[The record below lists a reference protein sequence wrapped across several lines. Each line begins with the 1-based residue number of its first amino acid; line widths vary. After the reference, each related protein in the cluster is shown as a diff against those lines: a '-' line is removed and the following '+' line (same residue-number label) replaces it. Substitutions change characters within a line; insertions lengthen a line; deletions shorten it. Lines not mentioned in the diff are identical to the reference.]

1 MIKAIYFDLFFTLIV
16 PRYEN
21 ENNEFTILG
30 ITAEEWEYYAENDAL
45 YRERALGLV
54 KNEKEIIE
62 KIAAIMPFE
71 MTDAQRARLLAA
83 RENRMKAALNNVSKD
98 ILEVLRELKAKGLK
112 LGLISNAD
120 VIDCK
125 YWQQSPLAMLFDDVI
140 FSCDVGI
147 LKPDREIYELALANL
162 EVKPNESMFVG
173 DGGSN
178 ELKGAKTVGM
188 RTVFTEV
195 FDVKGDA
202 KRAQIME
209 AADYHI
215 REFRDIS
222 DIVV

>member
-16 PRYEN
+16 PQYEK

-30 ITAEEWEYYAENDAL
+30 ITAEEWEHYAENDAL
-45 YRERALGLV
+45 YQERALGLV

-62 KIAAIMPFE
+62 KITSIMLFE
-71 MTDAQRARLLAA
+71 ISDMQKVRLLKA

-98 ILEVLRELKAKGLK
+98 ILEVLKELKAKDVK

-125 YWQQSPLAMLFDDVI
+125 YWHQSPLAHLFDDVI

-147 LKPDREIYELALANL
+147 LKPDKEIYELAMAHLNVKAN
-162 EVKPNESMFVG
+162 ECMFVG

-178 ELKGAKTVGM
+178 ELKGAKAVGM
-188 RTVFTEV
+188 KTVFTEAL
-195 FDVKGDA
+195 DVKYDK

-209 AADYHI
+209 YADYHI
-215 REFRDIS
+215 KEFKEIS
-222 DIVV
+222 HLFS